1 MSEGVLWDT
10 VITPMPMDQ
19 VFKEVYSLLKSIGVS
34 VIEEIEPVY
43 IKGFWNGKKAGNIRE
58 YPRFAHA
65 NEKISR
71 MDPYYRGFKGGLIS
85 HYMPPVD
92 LLSDPFEKNIEVR
105 IKQHTS
111 GSSIEF
117 EVSQV
122 DPRHKGKGLLYW
134 GSMLEAF
141 YERFRVDIK
150 QENLENLYRA
160 QVENELK
167 VLVKNYRLIFL
178 CSLAIVLLLRVN
190 GIVMLPINPWDLE
203 QYDILLFYFI
213 LVVIP
218 LTVFFGARYSVYR
231 HIKRRLR

>member
-65 NEKISR
+65 NEQISR
-71 MDPYYRGFKGGLIS
+71 ISETRGLRGGILS
-85 HYMPPVD
+85 HFSSVD
-92 LLSDPFEKNIEVR
+92 LLFDPFEKNIEVR

-167 VLVKNYRLIFL
+167 VLVKTYRLIFL

-190 GIVMLPINPWDLE
+190 GIVMLPINPWNFK
-203 QYDILLFYFI
+203 QWDILWFYFFF
-213 LVVIP
+213 VVFP
-218 LTVFFGARYSVYR
+218 LTYFFGARYGVYR